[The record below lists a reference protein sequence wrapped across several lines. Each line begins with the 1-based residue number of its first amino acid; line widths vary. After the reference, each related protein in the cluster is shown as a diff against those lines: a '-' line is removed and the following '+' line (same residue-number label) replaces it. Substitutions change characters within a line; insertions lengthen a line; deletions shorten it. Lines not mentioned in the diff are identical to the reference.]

1 MPSHSPAV
9 LVALVPKMV
18 MAQKLGV
25 KVIRLIGGMVDVV
38 LGTLEEEE
46 AVVVDKLGST
56 VKMEESGDIRPV
68 LVIDDLRVG
77 CQRLRLACHIH
88 CYRLTSLGLKLNLVV

>member
-9 LVALVPKMV
+9 LVALLSEMI
-18 MAQKLGV
+18 MAQELGIE
-25 KVIRLIGGMVDVV
+25 VIRLIGGMMNVV

-46 AVVVDKLGST
+46 AVVVDKFGST

-68 LVIDDLRVG
+68 LVIDDLRVA
-77 CQRLRLACHIH
+77 CQRLRLA
-88 CYRLTSLGLKLNLVV
+88 Y

>member
-1 MPSHSPAV
+1 M
-9 LVALVPKMV
+9 
-18 MAQKLGV
+18 
-25 KVIRLIGGMVDVV
+25 DVV

-68 LVIDDLRVG
+68 LVIDDLRVS
-77 CQRLRLACHIH
+77 CQRLRPLCHIH
-88 CYRLTSLGLKLNLVV
+88 LLSTYIARLEVEPRGVELECLREVGHARAKVAELVDGRRTLNIG